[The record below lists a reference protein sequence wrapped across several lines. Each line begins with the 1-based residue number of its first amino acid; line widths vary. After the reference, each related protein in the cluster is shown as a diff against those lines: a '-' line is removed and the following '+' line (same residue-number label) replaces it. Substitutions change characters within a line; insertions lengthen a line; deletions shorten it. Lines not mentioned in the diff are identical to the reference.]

1 MNDLSTEIRIGADA
15 SGVEAGVGRAKRSLK
30 DLGDSARS
38 AGQTVAAAGKQAGE
52 SLATVGDGG
61 EAAAKKIQ
69 RDTRSMQSSL
79 QRYLAT
85 LEAGSKDSRKYW
97 ESMADFKGVDKA
109 ALRPLLDQLDA
120 YKAKANAA
128 ADASSAFK
136 LSVGGFGVAATALT
150 AVSATAGVAAKAMFD
165 ASVSAER
172 LRTMLDFSTGGN
184 SAREI
189 EYLRGVTA
197 RLGLEFTSTA
207 KAYGQFQAAAK
218 GTALEGDKARAV
230 FESVAKAS
238 AVMGL
243 SADDTSGVLLALQQ
257 MLSKGTVSA
266 EELRGQLGERL
277 PGSFQVAARAMGV
290 TTAELGKM
298 LEQGQIVAD
307 DFLPKFG
314 KALEQNLGGAA
325 EKAAN
330 RLDAAVNRFE
340 NAWERLKKTGGD
352 SGVSKAVS
360 SELAA
365 ITRDIDAVSDG
376 MERARRAGGGM
387 FAELGSG
394 AAVAAGRVAF
404 STLNLAANSLNGTIN
419 ALTGGIFGL
428 RTDLAL
434 LPDVFKTD
442 AQYAKALAD
451 RLAEAEAKMAALQ
464 GTGASASAN
473 PYIRSSF
480 VELQEYIKEL
490 KKAQAEQAKLTGVP
504 VVGVNEGIV
513 AQGRAREAYNTQRA
527 KDEEAAAAFR
537 LNLAGVPASYV
548 KEMQELI
555 RLNQAGIIVGKE
567 YTDALKAQQDLLL
580 KKTTT
585 VRGSAAAANAE
596 QNAYESLIA
605 SIRAKIE
612 ADNLEIAGG
621 AALTESQRIRIKLD
635 QDLAAGRVKLTA
647 QNERAVRLALEEL
660 AASEASA
667 LAAKTLAK
675 ANLDAA
681 ASREK
686 YLTSLSTGLDKI
698 KADTAAQL
706 EATARM
712 GLSKEAIAELDAAK
726 LEMLATDLELQAIK
740 AMDRNLDEQTY
751 SALKQQAEAYRE
763 LAAAKKAGATKEMA
777 LDLEKANREAAK
789 KAADEW
795 QRAADDINRSLTD
808 ALLRGFESGKGFA
821 ENLRSTLKNM
831 FSTLVLRPIISAA
844 MSPVAGAI
852 NGMLYGNA
860 AAAAGGGANALGML
874 GSGANL
880 ITGLQGTQGMLG
892 TVGGWLGL
900 NTVATNAGL
909 AATIGIDAASAAAAA
924 NAAGAAGGG
933 LLSGVGAA
941 LPWIGGIA
949 ALVSILGG
957 LDDSGTYH
965 TGGAAQYS
973 GARGLMS
980 GQDATGYN
988 IGFGRVEQGQE
999 TIDTVSRLAQGLA
1012 QSLDGVATSFG
1023 RTAGFEIATAFADD
1037 TSKDGAWG
1045 AFRISRDG
1053 KDLLNWENDRQSKWA
1068 PREFADGKEGYQ
1080 QYLNAIA
1087 KDTRQVLMDMDLAS
1101 WADKLLTGLGETPTM
1116 EALTNVIAQINQIQ
1130 SAFEGLGNSMAMFA
1144 DLTDEMQSGLLDAA
1158 GSIEAL
1164 TAGAGAFYQG
1174 FYSEQE
1180 RIDSAVAQLNET
1192 LAGLDLSIDP
1202 RLGDDA
1208 KDQFRAAVEAAFA
1221 AGDAELAAA
1230 LLALSG
1236 TFANTADYFQ
1246 QIAAQQADTMGR
1258 LQIDLLRA
1266 QGDNLAAVA
1275 LERERELAALAQ
1287 FGPAAVAMQ
1296 QQIYDLIDAMAASN
1310 AAANAYFADI
1320 DRAAAEQGYNDDAQ
1334 AALDAMF
1341 GAISGG
1347 ADSAAQ
1353 SAASA
1358 AADAAKAAAASW
1370 RSAASSIQS
1379 SLEKLR
1385 ASTTA
1390 LSDPASR
1397 YAETKSVLDEYTRLA
1412 LGGDASAAEKLA
1424 GAADAFLSASADGT
1438 MTQAEYLRDRVLT
1451 EAKLA
1456 SVMESSEAQA
1466 SLQESIASS
1475 AGAAVSELQALN
1487 SNLTGFAGDLYDLLR
1502 SSYSDVG
1509 RDGATSI
1516 AATFAKMQADF
1527 DAYFNATTGWAA
1539 VGSKYSD
1546 PSFGGASFTKLD
1558 NNMAQFTGA
1567 DGSIGY
1573 IRAGESL
1580 LDVAKRIPELRKL
1593 WEQTYNIRLPAFA
1606 VGTNYVPRDML
1617 AQIHE
1622 GEAIVPK
1629 AFNPWASGGAGGADN
1644 AEVVAELRG
1653 LSSQLSRLEAR
1664 LAEIEKTNDQMAQ
1677 QQDNGTDGG
1686 NAYRAEIMNVAALA
1700 KAIKEATV

>member
-1 MNDLSTEIRIGADA
+1 MAKGVENAADKASKATEGMGDGAEKSADKFTRAESRMRDAIKKSTEQLQLLGKTASEKLEFNINAKGLDA
-15 SGVEAGVGRAKRSLK
+15 S
-30 DLGDSARS
+30 
-38 AGQTVAAAGKQAGE
+38 
-52 SLATVGDGG
+52 
-61 EAAAKKIQ
+61 
-69 RDTRSMQSSL
+69 
-79 QRYLAT
+79 
-85 LEAGSKDSRKYW
+85 
-97 ESMADFKGVDKA
+97 
-109 ALRPLLDQLDA
+109 
-120 YKAKANAA
+120 
-128 ADASSAFK
+128 
-136 LSVGGFGVAATALT
+136 
-150 AVSATAGVAAKAMFD
+150 
-165 ASVSAER
+165 
-172 LRTMLDFSTGGN
+172 
-184 SAREI
+184 
-189 EYLRGVTA
+189 
-197 RLGLEFTSTA
+197 
-207 KAYGQFQAAAK
+207 
-218 GTALEGDKARAV
+218 
-230 FESVAKAS
+230 
-238 AVMGL
+238 
-243 SADDTSGVLLALQQ
+243 
-257 MLSKGTVSA
+257 
-266 EELRGQLGERL
+266 
-277 PGSFQVAARAMGV
+277 
-290 TTAELGKM
+290 
-298 LEQGQIVAD
+298 
-307 DFLPKFG
+307 KF
-314 KALEQNLGGAA
+314 A
-325 EKAAN
+325 
-330 RLDAAVNRFE
+330 
-340 NAWERLKKTGGD
+340 
-352 SGVSKAVS
+352 
-360 SELAA
+360 
-365 ITRDIDAVSDG
+365 
-376 MERARRAGGGM
+376 
-387 FAELGSG
+387 
-394 AAVAAGRVAF
+394 
-404 STLNLAANSLNGTIN
+404 
-419 ALTGGIFGL
+419 
-428 RTDLAL
+428 
-434 LPDVFKTD
+434 
-442 AQYAKALAD
+442 
-451 RLAEAEAKMAALQ
+451 
-464 GTGASASAN
+464 
-473 PYIRSSF
+473 PYI
-480 VELQEYIKEL
+480 EEL
-490 KKAQAEQAKLTGVP
+490 KKAEAAQRIATGGLDKMGISAAQTAAALRGVPAQVTDIITSLQGGQAPLTVFLQQGGQLKDMFGGAGAAARALGGYVVGLINPFTLAAAGAAALAVAYNQGSKEADAYRQALVLTGNQAGATVGQMQQMAQQIA
-504 VVGVNEGIV
+504 VVTGS
-513 AQGRAREAYNTQRA
+513 QR
-527 KDEEAAAAFR
+527 EAAAALATFASSGKVGQENLRQFTQSAIEFSRVTGQSIDEVAKNFADLAKDPLKATLKLNESMNFLTESIFR
-537 LNLAGVPASYV
+537 QIQSLQDQGRETEAANVAQKAYADTLDERKGEIVRNLGTIEKAWAAIKKEANSAMDAFLDIGRLSTLETRLQRAQSALQSYQTTLPGKRTTAQVAAVEQFGGEEGLKREIAGLQDLIENQRKSAEMERERAAAVKASTD
-548 KEMQELI
+548 L
-555 RLNQAGIIVGKE
+555 A
-567 YTDALKAQQDLLL
+567 TDALKYESDLEKQRRAVLSATEKYQTALAKGNLTAEQRNQLEADYLKLVSGITAVKEKKGGSGGLAAENKELRDQQRIFAELADVSSTYYADLATAQKERAKGNISEAQYVKYVEELIQ
-580 KKTTT
+580 KQPFA
-585 VRGSAAAANAE
+585 VAAAKAHAEAIKDEAKAAAESSKALGAWYEVREKESQSLQNQINARRE
-596 QNAYESLIA
+596 EVSMMGMTTEAVIEYT
-605 SIRAKIE
+605 RAKFEQQAAEKE
-612 ADNLEIAGG
+612 AY
-621 AALTESQRIRIKLD
+621 
-635 QDLAAGRVKLTA
+635 
-647 QNERAVRLALEEL
+647 
-660 AASEASA
+660 ASA
-667 LAAKTLAK
+667 LESASFYAGEYAQAYMTAAE
-675 ANLDAA
+675 AA
-681 ASREK
+681 RQQ
-686 YLTSLSTGLDKI
+686 
-698 KADTAAQL
+698 AAQL
-706 EATARM
+706 
-712 GLSKEAIAELDAAK
+712 
-726 LEMLATDLELQAIK
+726 
-740 AMDRNLDEQTY
+740 
-751 SALKQQAEAYRE
+751 RE
-763 LAAAKKAGATKEMA
+763 LGGLEI
-777 LDLEKANREAAK
+777 EKANQEAAK
-789 KAADEW
+789 KAAEEW
-795 QRAADDINRSLTD
+795 KRASDDINRSLTD
-808 ALLRGFESGKGFA
+808 ALLRGFESGKDFA
-821 ENLRSTLKNM
+821 KNLRDTLKNM

-860 AAAAGGGANALGML
+860 AAAAGGGASALGML

-933 LLSGVGAA
+933 LLSGVGSA

-980 GQDATGYN
+980 GQDATGYG
-988 IGFGRVEQGQE
+988 IGFGRVERGQE

-1045 AFRISRDG
+1045 AFRISLDG
-1053 KDLLNWENDRQSKWA
+1053 RELLNWENDRQSKWG
-1068 PREFADGKEGYQ
+1068 PREFADGQEGYQ
-1080 QYLNAIA
+1080 QYLNTIA

-1180 RIDSAVAQLNET
+1180 RIDAAVAQLNEALT
-1192 LAGLDLSIDP
+1192 GLDLSIDP
-1202 RLGDDA
+1202 RLGADA
-1208 KDQFRAAVEAAFA
+1208 KDQFRAAVQAAMD

-1246 QIAAQQADTMGR
+1246 QLASQQADTMGR

-1296 QQIYDLIDAMAASN
+1296 QQIYGLIDAMAASN

-1320 DRAAAEQGYNDDAQ
+1320 DRAAAEQGYTDDAQ

-1341 GAISGG
+1341 GSISGG
-1347 ADSAAQ
+1347 ADAAAQ

-1358 AADAAKAAAASW
+1358 AADAAQAAAASW
-1370 RSAASSIQS
+1370 RSAASSIKS

-1385 ASTTA
+1385 ADTTA

-1502 SSYSDVG
+1502 NSYSDVG
-1509 RDGATSI
+1509 RDGATGI

-1527 DAYFNATTGWAA
+1527 EAYFSDNTRFA

-1567 DGSIGY
+1567 DGVVNY
-1573 IRAGESL
+1573 LRAGESL

-1593 WEQTYNIRLPAFA
+1593 WEQQYGIRLPAFA

-1629 AFNPWASGGAGGADN
+1629 AFNPWANGGSTGGDN
-1644 AEVVAELRG
+1644 EALIAELRTVTA
-1653 LSSQLSRLEAR
+1653 QLVKVEAR

-1700 KAIKEATV
+1700 QAIKEATV